1 MRLIRGILGQ
11 ARPAEAEATLQ
22 GSMAGA
28 AARRFVEAGRA
39 SPGPA
44 IFDAAFDLGMDL
56 PLLALCLAVE
66 RCPPGSIM
74 GAALAE
80 H

>member
-1 MRLIRGILGQ
+1 MRLIRGIFGQ
-11 ARPAEAEATLQ
+11 ARPAEATLQ